1 MARLAAMGAV
11 ALFLLGFLIYLTA
24 SIGTTEMAPLF
35 SDLDPADAK
44 QIITRLEE
52 ENVPYKLKKNGTQI
66 DVPAAQALKLR
77 VQMAETV
84 GSGNVV
90 GYELFDKTQSP
101 GIGQEIVNL
110 QMLRALEGELVRTIK
125 AIDHVKAARVHLV
138 LPRREMFSREEQKP
152 SASVVIKMEDKTS
165 LSSKQ
170 VEAVQRLVAAAVPKM
185 DMKNVSIL
193 DTRGML
199 LTKNFADDEQM
210 QMSNNEEMR
219 RNYEKRLM
227 QAVRELLEQSVGQ
240 DKVRVNVSLEM
251 DFDQLVINKETYN
264 PDEQVLR
271 SSTTTEETSKS
282 DEREPIVS
290 VQENLPDADKKDANQ
305 ISQQT
310 NRTQE
315 TVNYEISKQVTS
327 QVRKQGVIKRISVA
341 VIVDG
346 TYKTLPTGR
355 REFIPRDEKEMDL
368 LASLVR
374 SAVGFDADRGD
385 TVEVVN
391 LPFFNQEDLLFEES
405 PIVFM
410 GFTKAE
416 VMKMAEGLSVALISV
431 LVILLVVRPL
441 IVKALEQPDIEEE
454 EKTLMGPS
462 GNVPQLAG
470 PDIGGEM
477 SDGENL
483 DDVIDISKVEGR
495 VKASTVKKISEIIEQ
510 HPQEAIGIIRSWLY
524 DNHKK

>member
-1 MARLAAMGAV
+1 MAMGAV
-11 ALFLLGFLIYLTA
+11 ALFLLGFPIYLTVG
-24 SIGTTEMAPLF
+24 IGSTEMVPLF
-35 SDLDPADAK
+35 TGLDTADAK
-44 QIITRLEE
+44 QIVTQLDEQ
-52 ENVPYKLKKNGTQI
+52 NVAYKLQKNGTQI

-77 VQMAETV
+77 VQMAEMI
-84 GSGNVV
+84 GSGNIV
-90 GYELFDKTQSP
+90 GYELFDKTQAP
-101 GIGQEIVNL
+101 GVGQEIVNL

-138 LPRREMFSREEQKP
+138 LPKREMFSREEQKP
-152 SASVVIKMEDKTS
+152 SASVIIKMEEKAN
-165 LSSKQ
+165 LSPKQ

-185 DMKNVSIL
+185 DPKNVSIL
-193 DTRGML
+193 DTRGTL

-219 RNYEKRLM
+219 RNYEKRLT
-227 QAVRELLEQSVGQ
+227 QAVQTLLEQSVGQ

-271 SSTTTEETSKS
+271 SSTTTEENSKS

-290 VQENLPDADKKDANQ
+290 VQENLPDANKKDANQ
-305 ISQQT
+305 ISQQS

-327 QVRKQGVIKRISVA
+327 QVRKQGVIKRLSVA

-346 TYKTLPTGR
+346 TYKTLQTGK

-368 LASLVR
+368 LSSLVR
-374 SAVGFDADRGD
+374 SAVGFDANRGD

-391 LPFFNQEDLLFEES
+391 LPFFNQEDLLLEDN
-405 PIVFM
+405 PIIFM

-416 VMKMAEGLSVALISV
+416 IMKMAEGFSVALVSV

-454 EKTLMGPS
+454 EKLLMGPNS
-462 GNVPQLAG
+462 NTPQLAG
-470 PDIGGEM
+470 PGIAKEM
-477 SDGENL
+477 EESEQI
-483 DDVIDISKVEGR
+483 DDLIDLTKVEGR
-495 VKASTVKKISEIIEQ
+495 VQSSTVKKISEIIDQ
-510 HPQEAIGIIRSWLY
+510 HPQEAVNIIRSWLY
-524 DNHKK
+524 SDNKR